1 MRKGSSQRTFGGA
14 VGSIREWHEC
24 IFLVVSQAW
33 TCGKQEILKS
43 KGHNITGSTAPV
55 APYRTQLYGLL
66 VHHMQ
71 CSSQR
76 HADA

>member
-1 MRKGSSQRTFGGA
+1 MRKGRSQRTFGGA
-14 VGSIREWHEC
+14 VGSIRERHEC
-24 IFLVVSQAW
+24 IFLVVQQ
-33 TCGKQEILKS
+33 TGIYGKQEILKS
-43 KGHNITGSTAPV
+43 KGHNITGSTAPA